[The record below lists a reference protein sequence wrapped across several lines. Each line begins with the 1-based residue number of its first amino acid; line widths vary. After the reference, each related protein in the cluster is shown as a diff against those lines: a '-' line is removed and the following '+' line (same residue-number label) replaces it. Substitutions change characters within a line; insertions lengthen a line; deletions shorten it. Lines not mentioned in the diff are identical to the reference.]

1 MRFER
6 TYGKTN
12 QNYRTFNNCYLCIAN
27 FFSGIER
34 DKTMADDLMYIPND
48 GTQNYPFCRLQLLVE
63 SPQSFQRSLQ
73 WIRKHYHKTLGTIVI
88 KSPMSPPSPTT
99 ILFFFQRKRG
109 QWVVY
114 YTSPQIIIKMFS
126 YSLAFQLWAL

>member
-34 DKTMADDLMYIPND
+34 DMTMADDLMHIPND

-63 SPQSFQRSLQ
+63 TFGHLTYQTNQSKFNNSTR
-73 WIRKHYHKTLGTIVI
+73 
-88 KSPMSPPSPTT
+88 
-99 ILFFFQRKRG
+99 
-109 QWVVY
+109 
-114 YTSPQIIIKMFS
+114 
-126 YSLAFQLWAL
+126 